1 MMCTIF
7 RFYRTRR
14 MRPTTAQGNLDTLAC
29 GMIKPCD
36 AVSAKA
42 SGRRNDEQTWPIDVR
57 GVRHVSGRFE

>member
-1 MMCTIF
+1 
-7 RFYRTRR
+7 
-14 MRPTTAQGNLDTLAC
+14 LDTLAC